1 MKNLMTAPDTNI
13 QIARRKQLENRQWF
27 DAHVDELIKQYPG
40 KSIAVQDGKI
50 ISEGNNENEV
60 LKTAMEKA
68 KQEGWEEE
76 ELLFIMVPAK
86 EVVQV
91 QYPGG

>member
-1 MKNLMTAPDTNI
+1 MQNLMTAPDTDI
-13 QIARRKQLENRQWF
+13 QAARRKQLDNRKWF
-27 DAHVDELIKQYPG
+27 DTHVDELIKQYSG

-50 ISEGNNENEV
+50 ISEGDSEDEV
-60 LKTAMEKA
+60 LGKAMEKA

-76 ELLFIMVPAK
+76 EILFIMVPDK